1 MQVKLLDSK
10 KVINSSL
17 KLVFKIYLQLLV
29 WCSE

>member
-1 MQVKLLDSK
+1 LDSK